1 MPALLISFFIFSGR
15 GWSKSVRM
23 LVKYTFDDF
32 IFPVLLHAWRVSA
45 EYSQRTIKPDFT
57 QYGGHACVLWEKR
70 V

>member
-1 MPALLISFFIFSGR
+1 
-15 GWSKSVRM
+15 M

-45 EYSQRTIKPDFT
+45 EYSQRTIKPDFA
-57 QYGGHACVLWEKR
+57 QYGGHACVLREKR